1 MKIKNLRIIPAIII
15 MIVIFVLSSIEIP
28 FSPEDIPIIVYEVN
42 YLLLL
47 LHIGEFGLFS
57 TTLMLAFY
65 PQVKSYFLVIIS
77 ILYGV
82 LDEIHQYFVP
92 TRFGDVLDILCDAI
106 GAILGVLFYLT
117 LLFIMKKIRTPK
129 WVKKAMLDEVRF
141 IEQFQK
147 VLEEED

>member
-147 VLEEED
+147 VLEGED